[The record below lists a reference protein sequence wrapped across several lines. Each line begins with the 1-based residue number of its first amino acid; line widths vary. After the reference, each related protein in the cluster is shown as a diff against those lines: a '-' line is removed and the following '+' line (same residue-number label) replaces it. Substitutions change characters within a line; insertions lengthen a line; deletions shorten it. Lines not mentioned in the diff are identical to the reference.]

1 MAGRYSKDMILEA
14 YLNIAPLTGTLSGM
28 QAGAQQ
34 YFGKD
39 ASQLTLAESATLA
52 SIPRSPV
59 AYSPYSNPEKLLE
72 RRNWVLKLMLD
83 QERISQAD
91 YDAAAAAP
99 LGVRSREEAAAASPR
114 GKVAPQ
120 GR

>member
-1 MAGRYSKDMILEA
+1 MILEA

-52 SIPRSPV
+52 SIPAARWRTALTPTRKSCWNG
-59 AYSPYSNPEKLLE
+59 ATGCSN
-72 RRNWVLKLMLD
+72 
-83 QERISQAD
+83 
-91 YDAAAAAP
+91 
-99 LGVRSREEAAAASPR
+99 
-114 GKVAPQ
+114 
-120 GR
+120 